1 MILEKKYILA
11 ITIQEA
17 IEQAIANKGN
27 FKYLAGGTDVMVN
40 RFQGNETSGC
50 LIDIT
55 KIAELKGIAK
65 QGDFLRIG
73 ALEILEELKF
83 NTIIKDEFPMLI
95 EAALSVGSPLIRKTA
110 TLGGNVL
117 CENRC
122 LFYNQSEWWRESI
135 GYCLKCDGDICIA
148 TGGKNACFSEL
159 VSDTAPALIA
169 MDAEIEYIDEKGTHR
184 QKLESIYTGDGV
196 KPRNLP
202 ETAIVIAILLPL
214 NRGFKTAFYKLRE
227 RESLEFTSLTSA
239 MAIDKK
245 CKLKIALSGVDP
257 KPVVIEGKIEDDKD
271 LLIKKAIKAS
281 RAVDNDMYSRKYR
294 REMISVY
301 LKRSFSLLNPP
312 KEDLPS
318 L

>member
-1 MILEKKYILA
+1 MVIEKKYILA
-11 ITIQEA
+11 TTVQEA

-40 RFQGNETSGC
+40 RFQGNETASC

-55 KIAELKGIAK
+55 KIEALKGITK

-83 NTIIKDEFPMLI
+83 NSDLKTEFPMLI

-110 TLGGNVL
+110 TIGGNVL

-122 LFYNQSEWWRESI
+122 LYYNQSEWWRESI
-135 GYCLKCDGDICIA
+135 GYCLKCEGDICIA

-169 MDAEIEYIDEKGTHR
+169 MDAEIEYVDEKGTH
-184 QKLESIYTGDGV
+184 QQPLESIYTGDGV
-196 KPRNLP
+196 KPRNLS
-202 ETAIVIAILLPL
+202 ETAIITAILLPL
-214 NRGFKTAFYKLRE
+214 NRGFKTAFFKLRE

-239 MAIDKK
+239 VVVDKNG
-245 CKLKIALSGVDP
+245 KLKIALSGVDP

-271 LLIKKAIKAS
+271 LLIKKAIKAA

-301 LKRSFSLLNPP
+301 LKRSFEKLT
-312 KEDLPS
+312 
-318 L
+318 

>member
-1 MILEKKYILA
+1 MVIEKKYILA
-11 ITIQEA
+11 TTVQEA

-40 RFQGNETSGC
+40 KFQGNETSGC

-55 KIAELKGIAK
+55 KIEALKGITK

-83 NTIIKDEFPMLI
+83 NSDLKTEFPMLI

-110 TLGGNVL
+110 TIGGNVL

-169 MDAEIEYIDEKGTHR
+169 MDAEIEYVDEKGTH
-184 QKLESIYTGDGV
+184 QQPLESIYTGDGV
-196 KPRNLP
+196 KPRNLS
-202 ETAIVIAILLPL
+202 ETAIITALFLPL
-214 NRGFKTAFYKLRE
+214 NRGFKTAFFKLRE

-239 MAIDKK
+239 VVVDKNG
-245 CKLKIALSGVDP
+245 KLKIALSGVDP

-271 LLIKKAIKAS
+271 LLIKKAIKAA

-301 LKRSFSLLNPP
+301 LKRSFEKLT
-312 KEDLPS
+312 
-318 L
+318 

>member
-1 MILEKKYILA
+1 MVIEKKYILA
-11 ITIQEA
+11 TTVQEA

-40 RFQGNETSGC
+40 RFQGNETASC

-55 KIAELKGIAK
+55 KIETLKGITK

-83 NTIIKDEFPMLI
+83 NSDLKTEFPMLI

-110 TLGGNVL
+110 TIGGNVL

-122 LFYNQSEWWRESI
+122 LYYNQSEWWRESI
-135 GYCLKCDGDICIA
+135 GYCLKCEGDICIA

-169 MDAEIEYIDEKGTHR
+169 MDAEIEYVDEKGTH
-184 QKLESIYTGDGV
+184 QQPLESIYTGDGV
-196 KPRNLP
+196 KPRNLS
-202 ETAIVIAILLPL
+202 ETAIITAILLPL
-214 NRGFKTAFYKLRE
+214 NRGFKTAFFKLRE

-239 MAIDKK
+239 VVVDKNG
-245 CKLKIALSGVDP
+245 KLKIALSGVDP

-271 LLIKKAIKAS
+271 LLIKKAIKAA

-301 LKRSFSLLNPP
+301 LKRSFEKLT
-312 KEDLPS
+312 
-318 L
+318 

>member
-1 MILEKKYILA
+1 MVIEKKYILA
-11 ITIQEA
+11 TTVQEA

-40 RFQGNETSGC
+40 RFQGNETASC

-55 KIAELKGIAK
+55 KIEALKGITK

-83 NTIIKDEFPMLI
+83 NSDLKTEFPMLI

-110 TLGGNVL
+110 TIGGNVL

-122 LFYNQSEWWRESI
+122 LYYNQSEWWRESI

-169 MDAEIEYIDEKGTHR
+169 MDAEIEYFDENGKH
-184 QKLESIYTGDGV
+184 QQPLESIYTGDGV
-196 KPRNLP
+196 KPRNLS
-202 ETAIVIAILLPL
+202 ETAIITAILLPL
-214 NRGFKTAFYKLRE
+214 NRGFKTAFFKLRE

-239 MAIDKK
+239 VVVDKNG
-245 CKLKIALSGVDP
+245 KLKIALSGVDP

-271 LLIKKAIKAS
+271 LLIKKAIKAA

-301 LKRSFSLLNPP
+301 LKRSFEKLT
-312 KEDLPS
+312 
-318 L
+318 

>member
-1 MILEKKYILA
+1 MVIEKKYILA
-11 ITIQEA
+11 TTVQEA

-40 RFQGNETSGC
+40 RFQGNETASC

-55 KIAELKGIAK
+55 KIETLKGITK

-83 NTIIKDEFPMLI
+83 NSDLKTEFPMLI

-110 TLGGNVL
+110 TIGGNVL

-122 LFYNQSEWWRESI
+122 LYYNQSEWWRESI
-135 GYCLKCDGDICIA
+135 GYCLKCEGDICIA

-159 VSDTAPALIA
+159 VSDTVPALIA
-169 MDAEIEYIDEKGTHR
+169 MDAEIEYLDENGKH
-184 QKLESIYTGDGV
+184 QQPLESIYTGDGV
-196 KPRNLP
+196 KPRNLS
-202 ETAIVIAILLPL
+202 ETAIITAILLPL
-214 NRGFKTAFYKLRE
+214 NRGFKTAFFKLRE

-239 MAIDKK
+239 VVVDKNG
-245 CKLKIALSGVDP
+245 KLKIALSGVDP

-271 LLIKKAIKAS
+271 LLIKKAIKAA

-301 LKRSFSLLNPP
+301 LKRSFEKLT
-312 KEDLPS
+312 
-318 L
+318 